1 MENAVSF
8 AVTSALV
15 QPVVDAINSGLTT
28 LVPIG
33 LGIMATFIGVHLIK
47 RVMYMFL

>member
-1 MENAVSF
+1 MDGV
-8 AVTSALV
+8 VTFEITSSLV
-15 QPVVDAINSGLTT
+15 QPIVSAINSGLNT

-47 RVMYMFL
+47 RVIYMFL